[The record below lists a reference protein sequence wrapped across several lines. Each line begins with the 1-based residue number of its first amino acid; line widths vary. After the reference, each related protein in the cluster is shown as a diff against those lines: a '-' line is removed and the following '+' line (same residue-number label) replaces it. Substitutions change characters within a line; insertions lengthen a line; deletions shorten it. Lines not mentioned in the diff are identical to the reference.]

1 MPTFGASLQAARAG
15 YRSPK
20 AEAALAA
27 RELDPQERLD
37 WLRLCRTE
45 TIGPIS
51 FYAMLSRFGSARAA
65 LEMLPRLARRGE
77 RAKTVAAVTRAE
89 AEIELAAVDRAGARL
104 VCWGEPLYP
113 SALATIE
120 DAPPILTVLGEAE
133 LLQRPMIAVVGARNA
148 SANGR
153 RFARDLAAALGRGGL
168 TVISGLARGID
179 AAAHLGALETGSVAV
194 VAGGVDVVYPAENR
208 GLYDALA
215 RQGVIVAELPL
226 GTEPQARH
234 FPRRNRIISGMAR
247 GVVVVEAAAKSGSLI
262 TARFALEQGREVF
275 AVPGSPLDPR
285 SRGCND
291 LLRNGATL
299 TETAADILAQLGPFL
314 QSEMP
319 APRPRERAL
328 QPRLPLAAAAP
339 NLSAIPQIPE
349 DAALELLMEKLSPTP
364 VAVDELVR
372 QCHLS
377 AASIATLL
385 LELELAGRIERHPGN
400 LVSLR

>member
-1 MPTFGASLQAARAG
+1 
-15 YRSPK
+15 
-20 AEAALAA
+20 LAA

-37 WLRLCRTE
+37 WLRLARTE
-45 TIGPIS
+45 TVGPVT
-51 FYAMLSRFGSARAA
+51 FYALLRRFGSARAA
-65 LEMLPRLARRGE
+65 LDALPCLSRPI
-77 RAKTVAAVTRAE
+77 VALSLRDAE
-89 AEIELAAVDRAGARL
+89 AEIAALDRLGARL
-104 VCWGEPLYP
+104 VCWGEPDYP
-113 SALATIE
+113 ASLAAVE
-120 DAPPILTVLGEAE
+120 DGPPILTVLGDPG
-133 LLQRPMIAVVGARNA
+133 LLRAPIVAVVGARNA

-153 RFARDLAAALGRGGL
+153 RIAGELAAGLGAAGI
-168 TVISGLARGID
+168 VVVSGMARGID
-179 AAAHLGALETGSVAV
+179 AAAHLGALDSGSIAV
-194 VAGGVDVVYPAENR
+194 VAGGADVVYPPENR

-215 RQGVIVAELPL
+215 ARGAVVAELPL

-314 QSEMP
+314 ESEMP
-319 APRPRERAL
+319 PPRPRERDL
-328 QPRLPLAAAAP
+328 QPRLPLAGAAP
-339 NLSAIPQIPE
+339 DGPGTLQIPPRIPPQIPE
-349 DAALELLMEKLSPTP
+349 DAALELLVEKLSPTP